1 MEKQLN
7 TKTLKERPKRAPLA
21 GRSRLTLKNR
31 DPNYHY
37 RIVNANLESDPDR
50 VQNLLDVGYEIV
62 PKDAAGETGDKRVDN
77 PSALGSAG
85 QISVGQGTKAV
96 VMRIP
101 KEWYEADQAEKQ
113 AEITTVE
120 QSAHTRADYGSLDIS
135 VKRTPT

>member
-7 TKTLKERPKRAPLA
+7 TKTLVERPKRAPVV
-21 GRSRLTLKNR
+21 GRSRLAIRQR

-50 VQNLLDVGYEIV
+50 VTNLEEIGYEVV
-62 PKDAAGETGDKRVDN
+62 PRGLVGDTGDKRVDN

-101 KEWYEADQAEKQ
+101 KEYYEQDQAAKQ
-113 AEITTVE
+113 AEITAVE
-120 QSAHTRADYGSLDIS
+120 QSAAKSADYGKIEITSS
-135 VKRTPT
+135 R